1 MKLSEVNQY
10 LIRTL
15 NYLLDFFW
23 TNKIEGENGEGGSN
37 ICKSLS
43 ISPSCYI
50 MIDKVWRFWCPDET
64 TAVVWQQKHTINI
77 FADIS

>member
-1 MKLSEVNQY
+1 MKLSEDNQY

-23 TNKIEGENGEGGSN
+23 TNKIEGENGEEGSN

-50 MIDKVWRFWCPDET
+50 D
-64 TAVVWQQKHTINI
+64 
-77 FADIS
+77 